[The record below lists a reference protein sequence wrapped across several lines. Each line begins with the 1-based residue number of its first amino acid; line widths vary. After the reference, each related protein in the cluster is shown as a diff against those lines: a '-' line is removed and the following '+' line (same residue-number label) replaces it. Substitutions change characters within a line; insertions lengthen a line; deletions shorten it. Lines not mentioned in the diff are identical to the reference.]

1 MPPVPQ
7 PVAKCLV
14 VGFYDVDPTAP
25 TAAQVFVVPAPADL
39 GTAAQVAFD
48 AGFEHAIVVKV
59 PSYYTRPD
67 AAA

>member
-25 TAAQVFVVPAPADL
+25 
-39 GTAAQVAFD
+39 AAQVAFD